1 MLRRTY
7 MPLVLYILEFQITVW
22 YMQWGNLGYQKL
34 IQVREKLETISTLM
48 LSFSLKTYPKVFCL
62 STFFRYLPRE
72 VDPLVYN
79 MSHEDPG
86 NISYSEVG
94 GLSEQ
99 IRELREVCT
108 KGICVLKASAVQ
120 MQSIIS
126 INILSVSWSA
136 YNQHPLDN
144 LFDTPLSHD

>member
-1 MLRRTY
+1 MVLISKISWKCF
-7 MPLVLYILEFQITVW
+7 PIQHWKFLVNHANSTCLTLEIASSYLLTERIYAVA
-22 YMQWGNLGYQKL
+22 
-34 IQVREKLETISTLM
+34 I
-48 LSFSLKTYPKVFCL
+48 SLKTYPKVFCL

-108 KGICVLKASAVQ
+108 KGICVRKASAVQ

-136 YNQHPLDN
+136 YNQHPHDN